1 MTSNV
6 TSNVTSSATPL
17 IKRLALC
24 ADDFGSSNAVDG
36 GILRLAA
43 AQRLTAVSCIVNL
56 PHWPGALQDLAALPA
71 VLAGRVQLG
80 LHFNLTEGR
89 PLSAALQRHWPQLPT
104 LKRLLLLAHLRRLP
118 LPALRE
124 ELRAQLAC
132 FEAARGAGLAHLDG
146 HQHVIHLPGLR
157 ELVLAEVALR
167 PALRVRHTGRVL
179 GPGFALKRQLI
190 ASTGGRT
197 LGRSL
202 VARSVA
208 ANTALLGVYDFVQTD
223 YRTLMQRWL
232 AAAPLQGGLLFCH
245 PGEAVSIDSTDN
257 ATADPIAAARVRELA
272 YLSGPDFAD
281 DLLSAGVVLAE
292 PGHQVAKAQRRL
304 TA

>member
-6 TSNVTSSATPL
+6 SSSATPL

-43 AQRLTAVSCIVNL
+43 AQRLKAVSCIVTL
-56 PHWPGALQDLAALPA
+56 PHWPGALRDLAALPA
-71 VLAGRVQLG
+71 VPAGHVQLG

-89 PLSAALQRHWPQLPT
+89 PLSAALRGHWPQLPT

-118 LPALRE
+118 LPALHE
-124 ELRAQLAC
+124 ELRAQLAR
-132 FEAARGAGLAHLDG
+132 FEAARGAAPEHLDG

-157 ELVLAEVALR
+157 DLMLAEKALR
-167 PALRVRHTGRVL
+167 PAVRVRHTGHVL
-179 GPGFALKRQLI
+179 GPGFTLKRQLI
-190 ASTGGRT
+190 ASTGGRA

-202 VARSVA
+202 AARKVA
-208 ANTALLGVYDFVQTD
+208 ANTALLGVYDFVHTD
-223 YRTLMQRWL
+223 YLALMQRWL
-232 AAAPLQGGLLFCH
+232 AAAPSQGGLLFCH
-245 PGEAVSIDSTDN
+245 PGEADSTDGTDN
-257 ATADPIAAARVRELA
+257 TTRDPIAAARVRELA

-281 DLLSAGVVLAE
+281 DLRSAGVVLAG
-292 PGHQVAKAQRRL
+292 PAIRSRRPRVG
-304 TA
+304 